1 MKGQKRNQYSSLVM
15 CFPLREP
22 LVRIAEST
30 KELLSYFGDNCSD
43 EDIQYIE
50 ESQGSKVLLILDGW
64 DELRLSCRGED
75 MFFPRLVKGEVLP
88 SCSIVITSRSGP
100 TYFMKYYAPDP
111 RLIEVLGF
119 TQDQIETYIRV
130 YFKQEGTP
138 EAGKK
143 LLKDLAV

>member
-1 MKGQKRNQYSSLVM
+1 MEFTKQGNVQHILEENQQIPLVDILNYDADKKVVLIEGAPGVGKTTLANKLCTEWAKEEMLKEYLLVM

-64 DELRLSCRGED
+64 DEL
-75 MFFPRLVKGEVLP
+75 
-88 SCSIVITSRSGP
+88 
-100 TYFMKYYAPDP
+100 
-111 RLIEVLGF
+111 
-119 TQDQIETYIRV
+119 
-130 YFKQEGTP
+130 
-138 EAGKK
+138 
-143 LLKDLAV
+143 